1 MSKLIH
7 MIYGESVS
15 SKFAF
20 IHIVTLCMPIE
31 PSPLL
36 ELKVHLST
44 PALGVSPI
52 ETRNYFNHTST
63 FYVRQTE

>member
-1 MSKLIH
+1 MSKFIH

-15 SKFAF
+15 SKFVF
-20 IHIVTLCMPIE
+20 IHIATLCMPIE

-36 ELKVHLST
+36 ELKVHPST
-44 PALGVSPI
+44 PIGVSPS

-63 FYVRQTE
+63 FYVR